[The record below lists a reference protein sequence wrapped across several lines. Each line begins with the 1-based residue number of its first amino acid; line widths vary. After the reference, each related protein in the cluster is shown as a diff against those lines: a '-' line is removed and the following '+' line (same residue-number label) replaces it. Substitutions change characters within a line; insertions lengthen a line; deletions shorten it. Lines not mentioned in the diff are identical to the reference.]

1 MYLSSLQKFILF
13 RIKSNISIESL
24 ELNSDEIKRFIIKQN
39 NTDKNLD
46 IINSSIDDLLNYKN
60 KKEKSFVSKPV
71 SDYGIIELDS
81 ESHAH
86 IYFYEPVI
94 NFFKIKPKKKFVES
108 ENYIFQNKS
117 EERKK
122 FEILKRKYERKDGNH
137 KRGQI
142 RGECKFLKKAKAS
155 VSRSF
160 STLIKKKLLRKISI
174 INYENKEIG
183 IGFNITE
190 LGLKVIDEKK

>member
-1 MYLSSLQKFILF
+1 M
-13 RIKSNISIESL
+13 
-24 ELNSDEIKRFIIKQN
+24 
-39 NTDKNLD
+39 D

-108 ENYIFQNKS
+108 ENYIFHNKS

-160 STLIKKKLLRKISI
+160 STLVKKKLLRKISI
-174 INYENKEIG
+174 INYENREIG

>member
-24 ELNSDEIKRFIIKQN
+24 DLNSDEIKRFIIKQN

-108 ENYIFQNKS
+108 ENYIFNNKS
-117 EERKK
+117 EKRKK

-174 INYENKEIG
+174 INYENREIG

>member
-108 ENYIFQNKS
+108 ENYIFNNKS
-117 EERKK
+117 EKRKK

-160 STLIKKKLLRKISI
+160 STLVKKKLLRKISI
-174 INYENKEIG
+174 INYENREIG

>member
-24 ELNSDEIKRFIIKQN
+24 ELNSDEIQRFIIKRN

-108 ENYIFQNKS
+108 ENYIFNNKS
-117 EERKK
+117 EKRKK

-160 STLIKKKLLRKISI
+160 STLVKKKLLRKISI
-174 INYENKEIG
+174 INYENREIG

>member
-108 ENYIFQNKS
+108 ENYIFHNKS

-160 STLIKKKLLRKISI
+160 STLVKKKLLRKISI

>member
-24 ELNSDEIKRFIIKQN
+24 ELNSDEIQRFIIKNN

-108 ENYIFQNKS
+108 ENYIFNNKS
-117 EERKK
+117 EKRKK

-160 STLIKKKLLRKISI
+160 STLVKKKLIRKISI

>member
-24 ELNSDEIKRFIIKQN
+24 ELNSDEIQRFIIKRN

-108 ENYIFQNKS
+108 ENYIFNNKS

-160 STLIKKKLLRKISI
+160 STLVKKKLIRKISI

>member
-24 ELNSDEIKRFIIKQN
+24 ELNSDEIQRFIIKRN

-108 ENYIFQNKS
+108 ENYIFNNKS
-117 EERKK
+117 EKRKK

-160 STLIKKKLLRKISI
+160 STLVKKKLLRKISI

>member
-1 MYLSSLQKFILF
+1 MYLSSLQKFILLK
-13 RIKSNISIESL
+13 IKSNISIEDL
-24 ELNSDEIKRFIIKQN
+24 DLNSDEIKRFVTNHNK
-39 NTDKNLD
+39 TKSNLD
-46 IINSSIDDLLNYKN
+46 IINSSIDDLLDYKN
-60 KKEKSFVSKPV
+60 KKEKDFISRPV

-94 NFFKIKPKKKFVES
+94 SYFKIKPKTKFIKT
-108 ENYIFQNKS
+108 ENYIFHNKS
-117 EERKK
+117 EERKN

-155 VSRSF
+155 LSRSF
-160 STLIKKKLLRKISI
+160 STLVKKNLLRKISI
-174 INYENKEIG
+174 VNYENEEIG

-190 LGLKVIDEKK
+190 LGLKIMDEKN

>member
-13 RIKSNISIESL
+13 KIKSNISIESL
-24 ELNSDEIKRFIIKQN
+24 ELNSDEIKRFITKQN
-39 NTDKNLD
+39 NTKSNLD
-46 IINSSIDDLLNYKN
+46 IINSSIDDLLNYKK
-60 KKEKSFVSKPV
+60 KKEKEFISKPI
-71 SDYGIIELDS
+71 SDYGVIELDS

-86 IYFYEPVI
+86 IYFYEPVVS
-94 NFFKIKPKKKFVES
+94 FFKIKPKKKFIKT
-108 ENYIFQNKS
+108 ENYIFHNKS
-117 EERKK
+117 EERKN

-137 KRGQI
+137 RRGKI

-160 STLIKKKLLRKISI
+160 STLVKKKILRKISI
-174 INYENKEIG
+174 INYEYKEIG

-190 LGLKVIDEKK
+190 LGLKIMDEKK

>member
-24 ELNSDEIKRFIIKQN
+24 ELNSDEIKRFIIKHN
-39 NTDKNLD
+39 NANKNLD

-108 ENYIFQNKS
+108 ENYIFYNKS

-160 STLIKKKLLRKISI
+160 STLVKKKLLRKISI

>member
-24 ELNSDEIKRFIIKQN
+24 ELNSDEIQRFIIKRN
-39 NTDKNLD
+39 NTDNNLD

-108 ENYIFQNKS
+108 ENYIFNNKS
-117 EERKK
+117 EKRKK

-160 STLIKKKLLRKISI
+160 STLVKKKLIRKISI

>member
-160 STLIKKKLLRKISI
+160 STLVKKKLIRKISI

>member
-24 ELNSDEIKRFIIKQN
+24 ELNSDEIQRFIIKRN

-108 ENYIFQNKS
+108 ENYIFNNKS
-117 EERKK
+117 EKRKK

-160 STLIKKKLLRKISI
+160 STLVKKKLIRKISI

-190 LGLKVIDEKK
+190 LGIKVID

>member
-24 ELNSDEIKRFIIKQN
+24 ELNSDEIQRFIIKRN

-108 ENYIFQNKS
+108 ENYIFNNKS
-117 EERKK
+117 EKRKK

-160 STLIKKKLLRKISI
+160 STLVKKKLIRKISI

>member
-24 ELNSDEIKRFIIKQN
+24 ELNSDEIQRFIIKRN

-94 NFFKIKPKKKFVES
+94 NFFKIKPKKK
-108 ENYIFQNKS
+108 
-117 EERKK
+117 
-122 FEILKRKYERKDGNH
+122 
-137 KRGQI
+137 I
-142 RGECKFLKKAKAS
+142 R
-155 VSRSF
+155 R
-160 STLIKKKLLRKISI
+160 I
-174 INYENKEIG
+174 
-183 IGFNITE
+183 
-190 LGLKVIDEKK
+190 

>member
-108 ENYIFQNKS
+108 ENYIFHNKS

-160 STLIKKKLLRKISI
+160 STLVKKKLLRKISI
-174 INYENKEIG
+174 INYENREIG

>member
-1 MYLSSLQKFILF
+1 MYLSSLQKFILL

-24 ELNSDEIKRFIIKQN
+24 ELNSDEIKRFVIKHN

-46 IINSSIDDLLNYKN
+46 MINSSIDDLLNYKN

-94 NFFKIKPKKKFVES
+94 NFFKIKPKKKLIES
-108 ENYIFQNKS
+108 ENYIFNNKS

-160 STLIKKKLLRKISI
+160 STLVKKKLLRKISI

>member
-13 RIKSNISIESL
+13 KIKSNISIESL
-24 ELNSDEIKRFIIKQN
+24 ELNSDEIKRFITKQN
-39 NTDKNLD
+39 NTKSNLD
-46 IINSSIDDLLNYKN
+46 IINSSIDDLLNYKK
-60 KKEKSFVSKPV
+60 KKEKEFISKPI
-71 SDYGIIELDS
+71 SDYGVIELDS

-86 IYFYEPVI
+86 IYFYEPVVS
-94 NFFKIKPKKKFVES
+94 FFKIKPKKKFIKT
-108 ENYIFQNKS
+108 ENYIFHNKS
-117 EERKK
+117 EERKN
-122 FEILKRKYERKDGNH
+122 FEILKRKYERKDGNNR
-137 KRGQI
+137 RGKI

-160 STLIKKKLLRKISI
+160 STLVKKKILRKISI

-190 LGLKVIDEKK
+190 LGLKIMDEKK

>member
-24 ELNSDEIKRFIIKQN
+24 ELNSDEIQRFIIKRN

-108 ENYIFQNKS
+108 ENYIFNNKS
-117 EERKK
+117 EKRKK

-160 STLIKKKLLRKISI
+160 STLVKKKLIRKISI

-190 LGLKVIDEKK
+190 LGIKVIDEKK

>member
-24 ELNSDEIKRFIIKQN
+24 ELNSDEIQRFIIKNN

-108 ENYIFQNKS
+108 ENYIFHNKS

-160 STLIKKKLLRKISI
+160 STLVKKKLIRKISI

-190 LGLKVIDEKK
+190 LGIKVIDEKK